1 MGFIAETG
9 MFFKKDLTY
18 AFKDKVKVDKIDKM
32 LRNLISRNI
41 ISRPI
46 AMGHKT
52 LKYLVHP
59 DLLKRMKKTNKNL
72 EYLGYLDESVL
83 VYLVRT
89 FHFLIK
95 IIYNIAQTLKLI
107 PPLVCV
113 RLYYIQYIVVLLP
126 MKYVRQAIL
135 RH

>member
-1 MGFIAETG
+1 
-9 MFFKKDLTY
+9 
-18 AFKDKVKVDKIDKM
+18 
-32 LRNLISRNI
+32 
-41 ISRPI
+41 
-46 AMGHKT
+46 
-52 LKYLVHP
+52 
-59 DLLKRMKKTNKNL
+59 MKKTNKNL

-89 FHFLIK
+89 FYFLIK

-126 MKYVRQAIL
+126 MKYVQQAIL

>member
-1 MGFIAETG
+1 MKQDLMKMIKSWKKSLNGFYCRNRDV
-9 MFFKKDLTY
+9 FFKKDLTY

-59 DLLKRMKKTNKNL
+59 DLLKK
-72 EYLGYLDESVL
+72 DEED
-83 VYLVRT
+83 
-89 FHFLIK
+89 K
-95 IIYNIAQTLKLI
+95 
-107 PPLVCV
+107 
-113 RLYYIQYIVVLLP
+113 
-126 MKYVRQAIL
+126 
-135 RH
+135 